1 MELLVPDIL
10 DPRIPV
16 QRSAQSI
23 GTLWMTKILSQPCI
37 IPSTWRWF
45 ESRKPC
51 KKILII
57 LHA

>member
-1 MELLVPDIL
+1 MELLNPQIL
-10 DPRIPV
+10 DPRIPI

-23 GTLWMTKILSQPCI
+23 GALWITKILSPQPCI

-51 KKILII
+51 
-57 LHA
+57 